1 MYVLNKRTSLLC
13 QAGSS
18 LIIEH
23 TWVSLFLYIR
33 KVLSKYIKNA
43 PLRMRTAI
51 VAEQIQK
58 KKEKRRNMAL
68 FIELLLMGVGLA
80 MDAFAVSVCKGLGMK
95 KLNKKQAVVIG
106 LYFGGFQALMPL
118 VGWILGIQ
126 FQKYITSIDHWIAFI
141 LLGFIGGKMILE
153 AVKEWNEEDIV
164 EVKDQPLDHRNMFV
178 LAVATS
184 IDALAVG
191 ITFAFLDTPILEAIT
206 IIGITTMIISIVGV
220 VIGNYFGGKYKHK
233 AELVG
238 GILLV
243 LLGVRILIQH
253 LSGLA

>member
-1 MYVLNKRTSLLC
+1 MIDE
-13 QAGSS
+13 ASS
-18 LIIEH
+18 K
-23 TWVSLFLYIR
+23 IR
-33 KVLSKYIKNA
+33 IKKYIE
-43 PLRMRTAI
+43 PDEI
-51 VAEQIQK
+51 
-58 KKEKRRNMAL
+58 
-68 FIELLLMGVGLA
+68 
-80 MDAFAVSVCKGLGMK
+80 K
-95 KLNKKQAVVIG
+95 KLQEELEKIEKDKEDAIYNQEFENAAKLRDKEREVKIKLSQSSSE
-106 LYFGGFQALMPL
+106 
-118 VGWILGIQ
+118 WE
-126 FQKYITSIDHWIAFI
+126 KYKIR
-141 LLGFIGGKMILE
+141 
-153 AVKEWNEEDIV
+153 DIV

-238 GILLV
+238 GIILV

>member
-1 MYVLNKRTSLLC
+1 MLC

-33 KVLSKYIKNA
+33 KVLSQYIKNA